1 MDDFDKCE
9 VKDGKIIIDL
19 QTLKDA
25 YHHYQDICYNVRS
38 EAKQMY
44 YSGIVDTILV
54 LVRNIHKKK
63 CDICQRKS

>member
-1 MDDFDKCE
+1 MEDFDKCE
-9 VKDGKIIIDL
+9 VKDDKIIIDL
-19 QTLKDA
+19 QTLIDA
-25 YHHYQDICYNVRS
+25 YHQYYDICNNVHS

-54 LVRNIHKKK
+54 LVRNIHEKK

>member
-38 EAKQMY
+38 EAK
-44 YSGIVDTILV
+44 
-54 LVRNIHKKK
+54 
-63 CDICQRKS
+63 